1 MFGFAGSL
9 AAMATQL
16 HFVKRPKSPQTLAK
30 RKALTDADVTI
41 GDPYFWWFRNGVK
54 FYSPTAVDRVILGG
68 GVEEG

>member
-1 MFGFAGSL
+1 MFRFAGSL

-16 HFVKRPKSPQTLAK
+16 HFVKRPKRPQTLTKA
-30 RKALTDADVTI
+30 KALSDAGI
-41 GDPYFWWFRNGVK
+41 SAGDSYFWWFRNGVK